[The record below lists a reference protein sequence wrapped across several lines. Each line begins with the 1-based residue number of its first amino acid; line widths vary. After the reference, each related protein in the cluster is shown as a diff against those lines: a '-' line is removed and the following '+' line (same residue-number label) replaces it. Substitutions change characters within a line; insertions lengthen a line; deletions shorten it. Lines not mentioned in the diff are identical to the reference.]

1 MAGKKGNVHDS
12 KEIKWHNMEMAGKEN
27 ISIKEGT
34 HNFEISVAILEITMR
49 LRVTKTTEG
58 HVCTNSR
65 LHNTGLFVSTA
76 HFILFLAYHIIVI
89 IRFRYIMANVKV
101 VIYVDVYGGCYL
113 DDTYVMFFCNRFSC
127 LFTHA
132 LGFFSTS
139 TTACKL
145 MATQIL
151 TVVVA
156 MRLAVGILFF
166 LDKAYS
172 TD

>member
-65 LHNTGLFVSTA
+65 LHNTGLFVTLLSILLETRVIISTA
-76 HFILFLAYHIIVI
+76 HFILDVVLFPFLSVSWL
-89 IRFRYIMANVKV
+89 V
-101 VIYVDVYGGCYL
+101 
-113 DDTYVMFFCNRFSC
+113 
-127 LFTHA
+127 A
-132 LGFFSTS
+132 LITS
-139 TTACKL
+139 IGT
-145 MATQIL
+145 
-151 TVVVA
+151 
-156 MRLAVGILFF
+156 
-166 LDKAYS
+166 
-172 TD
+172 

>member
-89 IRFRYIMANVKV
+89 EKNEIIFHFQ
-101 VIYVDVYGGCYL
+101 
-113 DDTYVMFFCNRFSC
+113 T
-127 LFTHA
+127 
-132 LGFFSTS
+132 TS
-139 TTACKL
+139 FICAGVE
-145 MATQIL
+145 QY
-151 TVVVA
+151 
-156 MRLAVGILFF
+156 R
-166 LDKAYS
+166 
-172 TD
+172 